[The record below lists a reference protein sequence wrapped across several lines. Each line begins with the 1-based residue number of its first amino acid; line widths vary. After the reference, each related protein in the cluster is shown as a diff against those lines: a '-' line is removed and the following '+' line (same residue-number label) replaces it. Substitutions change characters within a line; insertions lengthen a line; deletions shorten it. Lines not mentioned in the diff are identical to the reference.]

1 MLEFPRWKYVVILIV
16 LALSALYALP
26 NIYQKDPA
34 IQITA
39 NRGGQIDDALR
50 DRVLADLKKAGVDAV
65 GAEKEG
71 ESLIVR
77 LPDLK
82 AQSAAS
88 DALRDT
94 VGENYTVALN
104 LASTV
109 PDWLAN
115 LGGRPMVLGLDLQ
128 GGVHFVLQVD
138 QKAAL
143 DKRLDAYTEDVRSTL
158 RDARIPYQSVE
169 RRADN
174 SIVANLS
181 PSAGDDAAQRAR
193 AALVKAQPTLG
204 YDISGNRITV
214 TVPETEITQIANGA
228 IEQNIN
234 TLRNRVNQLGV
245 AEPII
250 QRQGADRVVV
260 QLPGVQDT
268 AEAKRMIGATATLEY
283 RAVVEGNAQD
293 AITAGRIPPE
303 AKVYQQRDG
312 RGPILL
318 NKRVIVTGDQMVGAQ
333 AVTDSNSGS
342 PAVSVTL
349 NNVGGQ
355 RMFDFTSANVNKPMA
370 VVYTERVPTVTVVDG
385 QEVRG
390 FKVNEEVISVANING
405 VFGKNFQT
413 TGLQKKEAE
422 DLAKLLKS
430 GSLAA
435 PMDFVEERVVGPSL
449 GAENVKN
456 GITAVVYA
464 FMFTLVFFTIYYR
477 MFGLITSI
485 AMLFNLLIVVA
496 VMSLFGAT
504 MTLPGFA
511 GLALSVGLSVDANV
525 LINERI
531 REELRAGVPGKTAIV
546 TGYERASGH
555 HPRRQPDRPDRRCGA
570 VRIRYRSAEGLR
582 ADHDHRYFR
591 FHVHRDHRI
600 ACTGDADL
608 RPSQEAPERGHLT
621 GRHAHETVSA
631 AHPPERH
638 QDRLHALAPCRD
650 GRHDHR
656 VPGLDRHHRLQG
668 LQLRPGLHRRHPDR
682 SPLRQGGGRRAGP
695 YQARR
700 EWLRRRPGT
709 ECWWQHRSA
718 DPPGPAR

>member
-16 LALSALYALP
+16 LALSTLYALP
-26 NIYQKDPA
+26 NIYQKDA
-34 IQITA
+34 AVQITA
-39 NRGGQIDDALR
+39 NRGGQVDDALR
-50 DRVLADLKKAGVDAV
+50 DRVVADLKKAGIATI
-65 GAEKEG
+65 GAEQEG
-71 ESLIVR
+71 DSLIVR

-82 AQSAAS
+82 TQAAAS
-88 DALRDT
+88 DLLRDS

-109 PDWLAN
+109 PDWLAK
-115 LGGRPMVLGLDLQ
+115 LGGRPMTLGLDLQ

-143 DKRLDAYTEDVRSTL
+143 DKRMDAYAEDVRTSL

-169 RRADN
+169 RRPDN
-174 SIVANLS
+174 TIAAVIS
-181 PSAGDDAAQRAR
+181 PSAGADVVEKAR
-193 AALVKAQPTLG
+193 QLLAKAQPTLG
-204 YDISGNRITV
+204 YDVNGNRITV
-214 TVPETEITQIANGA
+214 SVPETELTTIANGA

-283 RAVVEGNAQD
+283 RAVVDGNAQD
-293 AITAGRIPPE
+293 AIDTGRIPPE
-303 AKVYQQRDG
+303 AKVFQQRNG

-318 NKRVIVTGDQMVGAQ
+318 NKRVIVTGDQMVAAQ
-333 AVTDSNSGS
+333 ATTDQNGAA
-342 PAVSVTL
+342 AVSVTL
-349 NNVGGQ
+349 NAVGGQ

-370 VVYTERVPTVTVVDG
+370 VVYTERIPEVKTVDG
-385 QEVRG
+385 QEVRSFR

-405 VFGKNFQT
+405 VFGKQFQT
-413 TGLQKKEAE
+413 TGLEKKEAD

-449 GAENVKN
+449 GAENVER
-456 GITAVVYA
+456 GITAVIYA
-464 FMFTLVFFTIYYR
+464 FLFTLVFFTVYYR
-477 MFGLITSI
+477 MFGLITSA

-546 TGYERASGH
+546 TGYERASGT
-555 HPRRQPDRPDRRCGA
+555 
-570 VRIRYRSAEGLR
+570 IL
-582 ADHDHRYFR
+582 
-591 FHVHRDHRI
+591 
-600 ACTGDADL
+600 DAN
-608 RPSQEAPERGHLT
+608 LT
-621 GRHAHETVSA
+621 GLIVGVALFAFGTGPLKGFALTMIIGIFASMFTAITVS
-631 AHPPERH
+631 R
-638 QDRLHALAPCRD
+638 ALAT
-650 GRHDHR
+650 
-656 VPGLDRHHRLQG
+656 LIY
-668 LQLRPGLHRRHPDR
+668 
-682 SPLRQGGGRRAGP
+682 GRRKKLQNVAI
-695 YQARR
+695 
-700 EWLRRRPGT
+700 
-709 ECWWQHRSA
+709 
-718 DPPGPAR
+718 

>member
-1 MLEFPRWKYVVILIV
+1 MLEFPRWKYFLILIV
-16 LALSALYALP
+16 LALSTLYALP
-26 NIYQKDPA
+26 NVYQKDPA
-34 IQITA
+34 VQITA

-50 DRVLADLKKAGVDAV
+50 DQVLADLKKAGITTM

-71 ESLIVR
+71 DSLIVR
-77 LPDLK
+77 LPDLQ
-82 AQSAAS
+82 AQAAAS
-88 DALRDT
+88 DTLRDS
-94 VGENYTVALN
+94 VGENYVVALN

-109 PDWLAN
+109 PEWLAK

-143 DKRLDAYTEDVRSTL
+143 DKRLDAYAEDVRTSL
-158 RDARIPYQSVE
+158 RDARVAYQSVE
-169 RRADN
+169 RRPDN
-174 SIVANLS
+174 SIVATIS
-181 PSAGDDAAQRAR
+181 PSAGEEAVTKAR
-193 AALVKAQPTLG
+193 DVMAKAQPTLG
-204 YDISGNRITV
+204 YNVTGNRIAI
-214 TVPETEITQIANGA
+214 TVPETELSQIANGA

-283 RAVVEGNAQD
+283 RAVVDGNAQD
-293 AITAGRIPPE
+293 AITSGRIPPE
-303 AKVYQQRDG
+303 AKVYQRRDNG
-312 RGPILL
+312 GPVLL
-318 NKRVIVTGDQMVGAQ
+318 NKRVIVTGDQMVAAQ
-333 AVTDSNSGS
+333 ATTDQNGS
-342 PAVSVTL
+342 AAVSVTL

-370 VVYTERVPTVTVVDG
+370 VVYTERIPTVTMVDG
-385 QEVRG
+385 KEVRS
-390 FKVNEEVISVANING
+390 FRVKEEVISVANING

-413 TGLQKKEAE
+413 TGLETKEAE

-449 GAENVKN
+449 GAENVQN

-464 FMFTLVFFTIYYR
+464 FLFTLVFFSVYYR
-477 MFGLITSI
+477 MFGVITSL

-496 VMSLFGAT
+496 VMSMFGAT

-531 REELRAGVPGKTAIV
+531 REELRAGMPGKTAIV
-546 TGYERASGH
+546 TGYDRASGT
-555 HPRRQPDRPDRRCGA
+555 
-570 VRIRYRSAEGLR
+570 IL
-582 ADHDHRYFR
+582 
-591 FHVHRDHRI
+591 
-600 ACTGDADL
+600 DAN
-608 RPSQEAPERGHLT
+608 LT
-621 GRHAHETVSA
+621 GLIVGVALYAFGTGPLKGFALTMIIGIFASMFTAITVS
-631 AHPPERH
+631 R
-638 QDRLHALAPCRD
+638 ALAT
-650 GRHDHR
+650 
-656 VPGLDRHHRLQG
+656 LIY
-668 LQLRPGLHRRHPDR
+668 
-682 SPLRQGGGRRAGP
+682 GRRKKLQNVAI
-695 YQARR
+695 
-700 EWLRRRPGT
+700 
-709 ECWWQHRSA
+709 
-718 DPPGPAR
+718 

>member
-34 IQITA
+34 VQITA
-39 NRGGQIDDALR
+39 NRGGQVDEALR
-50 DRVLADLKKAGVDAV
+50 ERVLADLKAAGIANI
-65 GAEKEG
+65 GADKEG

-77 LPDLK
+77 LPDLHTQ
-82 AQSAAS
+82 AAAS
-88 DALRDT
+88 ARLRDS

-109 PDWLAN
+109 PDWLQR

-138 QKAAL
+138 QKAAI
-143 DKRLDAYTEDVRSTL
+143 DKRMDAYAEDVRGTL
-158 RDARIPYQSVE
+158 RESRVPFQSVE
-169 RRADN
+169 RRPDN
-174 SIVANLS
+174 SIVATLS
-181 PSAGDDAAQRAR
+181 PSTDDAAVDRAR
-193 AALVKAQPTLG
+193 VALAKAQPTLG
-204 YDISGNRITV
+204 YDVVGKRITV
-214 TVPETEITQIANGA
+214 TVPETELSQITNGA

-283 RAVVEGNAQD
+283 RAVVDGNAQD
-293 AITAGRIPPE
+293 AIDTGRIPPE
-303 AKVYQQRDG
+303 AKVYTRRDTG
-312 RGPILL
+312 APILL
-318 NKRVIVTGDQMVGAQ
+318 NKRVIVTGDQMVAAQ
-333 AVTDSNSGS
+333 AVNDATTGTPS
-342 PAVSVTL
+342 VSVTL
-349 NNVGGQ
+349 NSVGGQ
-355 RMFDFTSANVNKPMA
+355 RMFDFTSANVGKPMA
-370 VVYTERVPTVTVVDG
+370 VVYTERVPTVTTVDG
-385 QEVRG
+385 KEVRS
-390 FKVNEEVISVANING
+390 FRVNEEVISVANING

-413 TGLQKKEAE
+413 TGLEKKESE
-422 DLAKLLKS
+422 ELAKLLKS

-449 GAENVKN
+449 GAENVER
-456 GITAVVYA
+456 GITAVIYA
-464 FMFTLVFFTIYYR
+464 FMFTLVFFTVYYR
-477 MFGLITSI
+477 MFGLITSA

-546 TGYERASGH
+546 TGYERASGT
-555 HPRRQPDRPDRRCGA
+555 
-570 VRIRYRSAEGLR
+570 IL
-582 ADHDHRYFR
+582 
-591 FHVHRDHRI
+591 
-600 ACTGDADL
+600 DAN
-608 RPSQEAPERGHLT
+608 LT
-621 GRHAHETVSA
+621 GLIVGVALFAFGTGPLKGFALTMIIGIFASMFTAITVS
-631 AHPPERH
+631 R
-638 QDRLHALAPCRD
+638 ALAT
-650 GRHDHR
+650 
-656 VPGLDRHHRLQG
+656 LIY
-668 LQLRPGLHRRHPDR
+668 
-682 SPLRQGGGRRAGP
+682 GRRKKLQNVAI
-695 YQARR
+695 
-700 EWLRRRPGT
+700 
-709 ECWWQHRSA
+709 
-718 DPPGPAR
+718 